1 MFRAGT
7 LLAICIGATAPV
19 MTVQTLVQINSRDFL
34 QSSLAARIINGSEVR
49 DEAGKYSYFAL
60 PTANNNTDQWL
71 GCGASII
78 SPTWGLTAAHC
89 FGGGMEAC
97 SQKGN
102 ISLWMGDLHLSAGFL
117 ISGMPGGRHVR
128 VAAEIVCHP
137 QFDGKCS
144 HGHDMTL
151 LRLKDPL
158 PSWVKPVPLHLGSTL
173 DAALGQDPLQAGPT
187 RGTANVGEVTTNIG
201 FGYTESST
209 DIQSISDVP
218 APKMRE
224 ADLTIF
230 ANDHKACAS
239 VYAGGYGCSDP
250 ASEDVAKNLDQQL
263 CAGATDNP
271 QRDTCDGDSGSPMLD
286 KHGVQIGIVS
296 YGGGPGEKMKG
307 PGRMCADPNY
317 MGIYTRVS
325 AFSDF
330 IHSHVKDLP
339 MD

>member
-1 MFRAGT
+1 MSRAGT

-89 FGGGMEAC
+89 FGGGTEAC
-97 SQKGN
+97 SHKGEIN
-102 ISLWMGDLHLSAGFL
+102 LWMGDLHIEGASSR
-117 ISGMPGGRHVR
+117 ISGIPGGRHVR

-151 LRLKDPL
+151 LRLKKKL
-158 PSWVKPVPLHLGSTL
+158 PSWVKPVPLHLGSVGL
-173 DAALGQDPLQAGPT
+173 T

-201 FGYTESST
+201 FGYTESSD
-209 DIQSISDVP
+209 DIQSIADVP
-218 APKMRE
+218 PRKMRE

-271 QRDTCDGDSGSPMLD
+271 QRDTCSGDSGSPMLD

-296 YGGGPGEKMKG
+296 YGGGPGTKMKG

-339 MD
+339 MV